1 MKEKVRNYF
10 NDLEFRYTVYTNKLH
25 IINYTKILS
34 LEENRISIIVNNT
47 RLIFKGENF
56 ILSKLLDNEILIIGK
71 VLGVEVDE
79 V

>member
-1 MKEKVRNYF
+1 MKDKVRNYF

-47 RLIFKGENF
+47 RVIFKGENF

-79 V
+79 I

>member
-1 MKEKVRNYF
+1 MKDKVRNYF

-34 LEENRISIIVNNT
+34 LEENRVSIIVNNN
-47 RLIFKGENF
+47 RLIFKGKDF
-56 ILSKLLDNEILIIGK
+56 VLSKLLDHEVLIYGT
-71 VLGVEVDE
+71 VLGVEVNE